1 MLMRKNSV
9 NVNLLELTPVA
20 KYSHQVNSD
29 GLIDVL
35 VPRFK
40 GSIMQKFVPKSK
52 SKFIRANLDVI
63 GTEVWRLIDGK
74 RKVSD
79 IAIAID
85 EKLGEKVQPV
95 YDRLNVFLTQLHN
108 NGFIYFL
115 ELNKEKK
122 NG

>member
-1 MLMRKNSV
+1 MKRKNIL

-20 KYSHQVNSD
+20 KFEYQINED

-40 GSIMQKFVPKSK
+40 SAIMHKLVPKSK
-52 SKFIRANLDVI
+52 SKYIRANLDEI

-74 RKVSD
+74 RKVEE
-79 IAIAID
+79 IALLID
-85 EKLGEKVQPV
+85 EKLGEKVHPV

-115 ELNKEKK
+115 ELNKEKS

>member
-1 MLMRKNSV
+1 MRKNSV